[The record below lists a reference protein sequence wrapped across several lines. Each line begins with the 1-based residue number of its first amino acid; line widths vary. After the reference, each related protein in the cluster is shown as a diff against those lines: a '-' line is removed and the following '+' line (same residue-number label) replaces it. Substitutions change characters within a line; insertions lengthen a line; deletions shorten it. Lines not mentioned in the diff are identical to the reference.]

1 MQHQAIG
8 RASSIGTASGIHAA
22 GVLSRLKNRL
32 AIKMIVALTLFSSVV
47 TLGLTALQLHREYQ
61 QDVADLDRR
70 IVELK
75 EGFGGGLTTSL
86 WLQDEL
92 LMRRQMEGMY
102 RLPDIVFVEIRTESG
117 NVVAFGEQPSGQ
129 VLAHRTRLHYVHEG
143 EPQKVGILTIAAS
156 VDGPID
162 QLWNRVWIVLASNA
176 AKTLIVSIFFFFLV
190 HWLITRHLSRI
201 AAHLGSFSTEVEPK
215 DLALAKRPG
224 AEDEL
229 STVMHAVNRM
239 QAKLWESLNGLR
251 SRDAALGE
259 SIGRLERAKADLEQ
273 RGLALEALARDYAAQ
288 KEDAEAANRGK
299 TAFLANMS
307 HELRTPLNA
316 IIGFSEII
324 ESEMFGSISNKRY
337 LAYAKDIKSSG
348 AHLLSIVND
357 MLDLSRIEA
366 GKTELRESVIDLPE
380 MVDEAI
386 SLALAGRIGLHR
398 KVEMSFAEDLPKVKA
413 DRRAMIQVLVNLL
426 SNSIKFT
433 AEDGE
438 IAVDAKVVGEGAV
451 ELSVTDNGVGMP
463 RSELALVLTPFGQAE
478 ASFRRRHQ
486 GTGLGLPLSQSLVEL
501 HGGRF
506 EIDSEPGEGTVVRI
520 RFPAKRSVWPEPTKG
535 PKLS

>member
-1 MQHQAIG
+1 MP
-8 RASSIGTASGIHAA
+8 AA
-22 GVLSRLKNRL
+22 GLLPRLKNRL
-32 AIKMIVALTLFSSVV
+32 AIKMIVALTLFSSLV
-47 TLGLTALQLHREYQ
+47 TLALTGLQLYREYQ
-61 QDVADLDRR
+61 QDLADLDRR

-86 WLQDEL
+86 WLKDEL

-102 RLPDIVFVEIRTESG
+102 RLPGIVFVEIRTEGG
-117 NVVAFGEQPSGQ
+117 NAVAFGEQPSGK
-129 VLAHRTRLHYVHEG
+129 VLAHRTMLQYVHEG
-143 EPQKVGILTIAAS
+143 TPQRVGILTIAAS
-156 VDGPID
+156 IDGPID
-162 QLWNRVWIVLASNA
+162 QFWNRVWIVLASNA
-176 AKTLIVSIFFFFLV
+176 AKTLVVSIFLFFIV

-201 AAHLGSFSTEVEPK
+201 ARHLSDFSTERAPK
-215 DLALAKRPG
+215 DLSLAKRPG

-229 STVMHAVNRM
+229 STVVEAVNRL

-259 SIGRLERAKADLEQ
+259 SVGRLERAKADLEQ

-288 KEDAEAANRGK
+288 KEAAEAANRGK

-324 ESEMFGSISNKRY
+324 ESEMFGPVSSPRY

-348 AHLLSIVND
+348 THLLSIVND

-366 GKTELRESVIDLPE
+366 GKTELRETVIDLPE
-380 MVDEAI
+380 MIEESI
-386 SLALAGRIGLHR
+386 NLAQAGRLGAKRRIETRFAAGLP
-398 KVEMSFAEDLPKVKA
+398 AIKA
-413 DRRAMIQVLVNLL
+413 DRRALIQVLVNLL
-426 SNSIKFT
+426 SNAIKFT
-433 AEDGE
+433 GDDGE
-438 IAVDAKVVGEGAV
+438 ITVGAAVVGDGSI
-451 ELSVTDNGVGMP
+451 ELTVADNGIGMP
-463 RSELALVLTPFGQAE
+463 RSELAQVLTPFGQTE
-478 ASFRRRHQ
+478 ASFRRQHQ

-506 EIDSEPGEGTVVRI
+506 DIDSEPGEGTTVTILFSKVRSI
-520 RFPAKRSVWPEPTKG
+520 WPQKAENQN
-535 PKLS
+535 

>member
-1 MQHQAIG
+1 MHNQALG
-8 RASSIGTASGIHAA
+8 HPGSIGAA
-22 GVLSRLKNRL
+22 GQLRAAGFLQRLKNRL
-32 AIKMIVALTLFSSVV
+32 AIKIIVALTLFSSVV
-47 TLGLTALQLHREYQ
+47 TLGLTAIQLYREYR
-61 QDVADLDRR
+61 QDLADLDRH

-86 WLQDEL
+86 WLKDEL

-129 VLAHRTRLHYVHEG
+129 VLAHRTLLHYVHQG
-143 EPQKVGILTIAAS
+143 APKKVGILTIAAS

-176 AKTLIVSIFFFFLV
+176 AKTLAVSMFLFFVV

-201 AAHLGSFSTEVEPK
+201 AGHLGNFSADREPQ

-229 STVMHAVNRM
+229 STVVEAVNEM
-239 QAKLWESLNGLR
+239 QAKLWESVNGLR

-288 KEDAEAANRGK
+288 KEAAEAANRGK
-299 TAFLANMS
+299 TTFLANMS

-316 IIGFSEII
+316 IIGFSEMI
-324 ESEMFGSISNKRY
+324 EAEMVGPISNQRY
-337 LAYAKDIKSSG
+337 LDYAHDIKASG
-348 AHLLSIVND
+348 SHLLSIVND

-366 GKTELRESVIDLPE
+366 GKTELRETVIDLRE
-380 MVDEAI
+380 MIEEAI
-386 SLALAGRIGLHR
+386 NLARAGRIKDRR
-398 KVEMSFAEDLPKVKA
+398 KLEAQIADELPHLKA
-413 DRRAMIQVLVNLL
+413 DRRALIQILVNLL
-426 SNSIKFT
+426 SNAIKFT
-433 AEDGE
+433 SEEGE
-438 IAVDAKVVGEGAV
+438 ISIGASVTAHGVV
-451 ELSVTDNGVGMP
+451 ELTVSDDGVGMP
-463 RSELALVLTPFGQAE
+463 RSEIALVLQPFGQAE
-478 ASFRRRHQ
+478 ASLRRQHQ

-506 EIDSEPGEGTVVRI
+506 AIDSEPGEGTRVTI
-520 RFPAKRSVWPEPTKG
+520 QFPRQRSVWPQDVQRRQQG
-535 PKLS
+535 